1 MLKNTFIFLLAIS
14 FFACTEAKIEIELI
28 VHNALI
34 YTVDSTFST
43 KEAMAIDNGK
53 IIETGTNEK
62 ILEKYTSKESLD
74 AQGQTVLPG
83 FIDAHCHFLSYGLG
97 LGRVD
102 LVGTKSFSEVID
114 RVVKSSQK
122 ENV

>member
-14 FFACTEAKIEIELI
+14 FFACTEPKTDVELI

-34 YTVDSTFST
+34 YTVDSSFNT
-43 KEAMAIDNGK
+43 KEAMAIDKGK
-53 IIETGTNEK
+53 IVETGTSEE
-62 ILEKYTSKESLD
+62 ILGKFSSKETLD
-74 AQGQTVLPG
+74 AQGQTIFPG

-102 LVGTKSFSEVID
+102 LVGTKS
-114 RVVKSSQK
+114 
-122 ENV
+122 